1 MNQKWGLNAD
11 TPFHLKI
18 LPNMDGE
25 DPITPDDQPLFDQDL
40 ANEEF
45 KVFINNFTIDVS
57 GMVDPDDFGVLF

>member
-1 MNQKWGLNAD
+1 
-11 TPFHLKI
+11 
-18 LPNMDGE
+18 MDGE